1 MYADDTSLT
10 VASDNANILEWQM
23 NHDICEVNTWL
34 KANKLNLN
42 VTKTKYMIIASRHR
56 IRSLGHQFRI
66 EVCNQPLKREK
77 VYKYL
82 GIEIDESIIWKDH
95 INKISKKISG
105 GIGALKRVRH
115 LVPFETLLIM
125 YNSLALP
132 YFDYCSAVW
141 GNCNKELSDKLQK
154 LQNRAARVVT
164 FSNYDRHSSE
174 LLNELVWDNLKTRR
188 YNQLAVIMYKT
199 VNRSTSNYLTGIFQ
213 NAISVHLYD
222 LRHSDV
228 NIYVP
233 RPNTEAGKNSFHY
246 KGAVLWNGLPY
257 NIKIQLSL
265 KSFKGLL

>member
-1 MYADDTSLT
+1 MYVDDTSLM

-23 NHDICEVNTWL
+23 NHDVCEVHTWL

-42 VTKTKYMIIASRHR
+42 ITKTKYMIIVSRYR
-56 IRSLGHQFRI
+56 IRSVGHQFRI

-115 LVPFETLLIM
+115 LVPSETLLIM

-164 FSNYDRHSSE
+164 FSDYNRHSSE
-174 LLNELVWDNLKTRR
+174 LLNELMWDNLKTRR
-188 YNQLAVIMYKT
+188 YKQLDVIMYNT
-199 VNRSTSNYLTGIFQ
+199 VHGSTPTYLARIFE
-213 NAISVHLYD
+213 NINSVHLYN
-222 LRHSDV
+222 LQHSDV

-233 RPNTEAGKNSFHY
+233 RPNTEAGKNSFLY
-246 KGAVLWNGLPY
+246 KGGD
-257 NIKIQLSL
+257 SL
-265 KSFKGLL
+265 EWTFKQS

>member
-10 VASDNANILEWQM
+10 VGSDNANILKRQI
-23 NHDICEVNTWL
+23 NHDTCEVRTWL

-42 VTKTKYMIIASRHR
+42 ITKTKYMIIASRHR
-56 IRSLGHQFRI
+56 IRCLGHQLRI

-82 GIEIDESIIWKDH
+82 GLEIDESIIWKDH

-115 LVPFETLLIM
+115 LVPSETLLIM

-164 FSNYDRHSSE
+164 FSDYNRHSSE
-174 LLNELVWDNLKTRR
+174 LLNELMWDNLKTRR
-188 YNQLAVIMYKT
+188 YKQLAVIMYNT
-199 VNRSTSNYLTGIFQ
+199 VHSSTPTYLTRIFE
-213 NAISVHLYD
+213 NVSSVHLYN

-233 RPNTEAGKNSFHY
+233 RPNTETGKNSFHY
-246 KGAVLWNGLPY
+246 KEAILWNGLS
-257 NIKIQLSL
+257 NDVKCQLSL
-265 KSFKGLL
+265 RSLKELL